1 MPCAAIRATGLC
13 LIDGA
18 RLVSLESA
26 LWEATRPAFRVR
38 YIHDPASMPRVPLY
52 ASYGFATGPTARAKL
67 ARIVRKAP
75 EVVVKVTGR
84 QRGGNH
90 VKAHLDYIGRKGKL
104 GIETRDGEVLISKDD
119 IAERAAEWSDTL
131 QWRSRPTVSSVSLI
145 FSMPAGNDPEKVLEA
160 VRALAHAELSD
171 NHDYGMALH
180 TDTPRPHVHLTVQA
194 EGLDRTRFNPGPVQ
208 LNRFRERFARELRAR
223 GVAAEATPRRARG
236 QGIAGSSMALIKL
249 RARLRGE
256 GSRQI
261 TKSDR
266 RTNEQAIS
274 VARGQDQLPLFI
286 AAGSF
291 RWREIRRAYEQA
303 AVALD
308 ATGQSDDRA
317 LASDVRAFLEK
328 RQSMNSTPQVFAHQ
342 YARQLG
348 AEQNRAALP
357 VDIKPPDHWQSGRGR
372 SR

>member
-1 MPCAAIRATGLC
+1 MG
-13 LIDGA
+13 
-18 RLVSLESA
+18 LESA

-38 YIHDPASMPRVPLY
+38 YIHDPTSTPRVPLY

-84 QRGGNH
+84 QRGGVH
-90 VKAHLDYIGRKGKL
+90 VKAHLDYIGRKGEVD
-104 GIETRDGEVLISKDD
+104 IETRDGEILTSKED

-145 FSMPAGNDPEKVLEA
+145 FSMPEGTDPDKVLGA

-171 NHDYGMALH
+171 NHDYLLALH

-194 EGLDRTRFNPGPVQ
+194 EGLDRTRFNPRPVQ

-236 QGIAGSSMALIKL
+236 QGIAGSSMALVKL
-249 RARLRGE
+249 RARLQTE
-256 GSRQI
+256 GGRQI
-261 TKSDR
+261 TQSDR
-266 RTNEQAIS
+266 RTNEQAIA
-274 VARGQDQLPLFI
+274 VAKGQDQLPPFI
-286 AAGSF
+286 AAGTF
-291 RWREIRRAYEQA
+291 RWQEIRRAYEQTA
-303 AVALD
+303 DALD
-308 ATGQSDDRA
+308 ATGQADDRE
-317 LASDVRAFLEK
+317 LAKDVRTFLGKHQGMNATPEVFAAHHRQK
-328 RQSMNSTPQVFAHQ
+328 LQLARQSPNK
-342 YARQLG
+342 
-348 AEQNRAALP
+348 LP
-357 VDIKPPDHWQSGRGR
+357 PKPTDPERGR